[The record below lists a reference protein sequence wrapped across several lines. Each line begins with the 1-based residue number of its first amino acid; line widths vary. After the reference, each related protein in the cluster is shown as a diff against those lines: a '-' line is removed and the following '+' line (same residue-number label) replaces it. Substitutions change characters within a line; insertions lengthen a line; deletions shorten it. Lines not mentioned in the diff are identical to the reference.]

1 MKPFALARVLQLAER
16 RSETLAR
23 TVKLAHGV
31 WLRARGRQVQLTA
44 LRDAHIA
51 QLAGELRG
59 GVTAAQLQEKNRLQH
74 AQAGEMQA
82 AQEAIDAAHRDWQA
96 RLAEWM
102 QVEQRV
108 KALRLLEQRHL
119 AQAAIQQR
127 RIEQRQHDELVEL
140 TLPPCGTTGAL
151 MQLLQLTPAEIAF
164 LTTPPVAADGLQTR
178 LTRKLAATLT
188 ARLRLPV
195 QVTGDGGPTMGS
207 AVRRTRRRPAGS
219 PMPRWPPCG

>member
-1 MKPFALARVLQLAER
+1 MKPFTLARVLQLAER

-44 LRDAHIA
+44 LRDAHIQ

-59 GVTAAQLQEKNRLQH
+59 GVTAAQLQETNRLQR
-74 AQAGEMQA
+74 AQAAEMQA
-82 AQEAIDAAHRDWQA
+82 AQAAIDAAHRDWQA

-119 AQAAIQQR
+119 AQVAIQQR
-127 RIEQRQHDELVEL
+127 RIEQRDHDELVEL
-140 TLPPCGTTGAL
+140 THRRDA
-151 MQLLQLTPAEIAF
+151 
-164 LTTPPVAADGLQTR
+164 GLR
-178 LTRKLAATLT
+178 GR
-188 ARLRLPV
+188 
-195 QVTGDGGPTMGS
+195 
-207 AVRRTRRRPAGS
+207 
-219 PMPRWPPCG
+219 